1 VKKTY
6 SEYLNE
12 KHFKTVKEKNQP
24 ILITTS
30 GIGLVP
36 EFCMTTDLSEEIL
49 ASSNKFNMIREVI
62 SCSQPD
68 I

>member
-1 VKKTY
+1 
-6 SEYLNE
+6 
-12 KHFKTVKEKNQP
+12 
-24 ILITTS
+24 
-30 GIGLVP
+30 
-36 EFCMTTDLSEEIL
+36 MTTDLSEEIL